1 VTFSRSIVHI
11 SHSLTVLALL
21 ALASA
26 FCGPAVFAAPPAQQA
41 RTSTSGGLML
51 VEAKTEV
58 HKQRS
63 ATSPVV
69 AVLAPGEHIQTGFAR
84 AGWLA
89 VFRQNNPAT
98 NEAEALGYVPEGMVR
113 PLPKPE
119 PRPAKA
125 APVVN
130 ATPVA
135 KSVGKS
141 TSSPEMKSEVKG
153 GGSLIGGSAPML
165 NKEDPVRITSDKL
178 TYSQTGNAVVFVGNV
193 HATHGAMALWSDRVT
208 AFFPDKNKAKAKP
221 SAEKDSSDFS
231 DKIERIVAEG
241 NVRMVANKNEGQCS
255 TLTYFVAEGM
265 LRMDGNPVLRE
276 GQNTVRGDTIKF
288 FVRENRSEVLS
299 GAKRRVEA
307 IFFTP
312 GGENK

>member
-1 VTFSRSIVHI
+1 MTLSRSVTHI
-11 SHSLTVLALL
+11 SQALMLLAALVLTVALH
-21 ALASA
+21 AA
-26 FCGPAVFAAPPAQQA
+26 PVFAAAPTVQATTPA
-41 RTSTSGGLML
+41 SGGLML

-69 AVLAPGEHIQTGFAR
+69 AVLAPGEHIQTAFAR
-84 AGWLA
+84 EGWLA
-89 VFRQNNPAT
+89 VFRRNNPAT
-98 NEAEALGYVPEGMVR
+98 NEADALGYVPEGMVR
-113 PLPKPE
+113 PLPPQSTRPAKSAA
-119 PRPAKA
+119 RPAKA
-125 APVVN
+125 EGKPE
-130 ATPVA
+130 
-135 KSVGKS
+135 GKS
-141 TSSPEMKSEVKG
+141 TPAPELKSDVKG
-153 GGSLIGGSAPML
+153 GGSLISGDKPML
-165 NKEDPVRITSDKL
+165 NKQDPVRITSDKL
-178 TYSQTGNAVVFVGNV
+178 TYSQTTNAVVFVGNV

-208 AFFPDKNKAKAKP
+208 AFFPDKSKSKAKQG
-221 SAEKDSSDFS
+221 AEKDSSDFS

-255 TLTYFVAEGM
+255 TLTYFVSEGM

-288 FVRENRSEVLS
+288 YVRENRSEVLS

-312 GGENK
+312 GENK